1 MIPPQLAELH
11 KKFPFLIH
19 ILIVCIA
26 ILVMRSVSEKR
37 QISHLYFL
45 FFVVALFGFMFVGLD
60 LGANPQMLN
69 IFKGMILIM
78 VSITLIYGMFQANS
92 NSNAVYMT
100 NKVLGLV
107 GLMIPLVGLG
117 MLYNKFKPDIDD
129 ITNRGGISGFLI
141 LFLFYIPCLIS
152 DFATYLKTQLSITT
166 SPTYLLLGLEIL
178 LILAFV
184 YFPTI
189 SKSRDTNLLLENA
202 FLDKP
207 RVIASSADLNNDT
220 LTRSY
225 SFSMWIYTNQQ
236 PKKQDCNIFRY
247 GSVSDGERTS
257 QYNLNT
263 RLRDEMTMEEVK
275 QEFLAANP
283 QSYILDDKSDEELK
297 AKFIEFALEDEEVPI
312 DKEVILR
319 KLSDKSYDIDT
330 SIDDLKNA
338 YKSEFKTDD
347 YPLNKTEIIKKI
359 HARDGNAL
367 NFIQKK
373 RETLMQELSDIYDA
387 QTQVKPQIKYI
398 SSSNGNDNFRIIYSN
413 DKSHDV
419 SIRSQKWNNFVITYN
434 GTEVDMFVNGNLERS
449 AQLDAP
455 IQYSPL
461 DQVVV
466 GDENGIDGAICNV
479 CFFPKP
485 LTSFEIANSYN
496 SLSIKNPP
504 INV

>member
-45 FFVVALFGFMFVGLD
+45 FFVAALFGFMFVGLD

-69 IFKGMILIM
+69 VFKGMILIM
-78 VSITLIYGMFQANS
+78 VSIALIYGMFQANS

-220 LTRSY
+220 RSY

-236 PKKQDCNIFRY
+236 PQKQDCNIFRY
-247 GSVSDGERTS
+247 GSVSDGERTP
-257 QYNLNT
+257 QYNLNM
-263 RLRDEMTMEEVK
+263 RLRDEMTIEEVK

-297 AKFIEFALEDEEVPI
+297 AKIREFALEDEEVP
-312 DKEVILR
+312 VGR
-319 KLSDKSYDIDT
+319 S
-330 SIDDLKNA
+330 
-338 YKSEFKTDD
+338 
-347 YPLNKTEIIKKI
+347 EIINQI
-359 HARDGNAL
+359 RIRDGNAL
-367 NFIQKK
+367 TFIQKK
-373 RETLMQELSDIYDA
+373 REELMQELSDIYDA

-398 SSSNGNDNFRIIYSN
+398 SSSNGNDNFRIMYSN

-449 AQLDAP
+449 TQLDAP

-466 GDENGIDGAICNV
+466 GDDNGIDGAICNV

-496 SLSIKNPP
+496 SLSSKNPP